1 MFPKNLQAGGNYKYS
16 DLLKKS
22 KTFKKKKKKSKTFK
36 KKKKKSKTLKKKK
49 YSYKKGMLMKR
60 DGVLMKYHGKKWVKV

>member
-22 KTFKKKKKKSKTFK
+22 MDDLSRKCKQI
-36 KKKKKSKTLKKKK
+36 
-49 YSYKKGMLMKR
+49 
-60 DGVLMKYHGKKWVKV
+60 

>member
-22 KTFKKKKKKSKTFK
+22 KTLKKDVRNVMWGFYSRMHEFKKQYTFEQYIGFCI
-36 KKKKKSKTLKKKK
+36 T
-49 YSYKKGMLMKR
+49 GQIFCT
-60 DGVLMKYHGKKWVKV
+60 

>member
-1 MFPKNLQAGGNYKYS
+1 MFPNNLQAGGNYKYS

-22 KTFKKKKKKSKTFK
+22 KTLK

-49 YSYKKGMLMKR
+49 KKSKKKYSYKKGMLMKR
-60 DGVLMKYHGKKWVKV
+60 GGVLMKYRGKKWVKI